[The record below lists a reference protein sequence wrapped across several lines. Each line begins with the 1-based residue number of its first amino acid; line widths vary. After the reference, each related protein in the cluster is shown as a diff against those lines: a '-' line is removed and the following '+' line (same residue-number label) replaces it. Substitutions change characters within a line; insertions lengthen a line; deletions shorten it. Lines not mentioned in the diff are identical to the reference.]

1 MTLMSRSRDIAFL
14 AGVWVFR
21 LATSDFV
28 LNTVLK
34 LLRSKGRVH
43 LMLRKL
49 GCTGRAGEG
58 RSDVELGS
66 GNVDTTGL
74 IRRACLDVGTSNI
87 DRLIVFGFASF
98 HSATPPS
105 LYQY

>member
-1 MTLMSRSRDIAFL
+1 MR
-14 AGVWVFR
+14 VWVFR
-21 LATSDFV
+21 LAASDFV

-34 LLRSKGRVH
+34 LLRYNGRVH
-43 LMLRKL
+43 LMFRKL

-58 RSDVELGS
+58 RSDVEPGA
-66 GNVDTTGL
+66 GIVDTTTGL
-74 IRRACLDVGTSNI
+74 VRRACLDVGTSNT

-105 LYQY
+105 LDKY